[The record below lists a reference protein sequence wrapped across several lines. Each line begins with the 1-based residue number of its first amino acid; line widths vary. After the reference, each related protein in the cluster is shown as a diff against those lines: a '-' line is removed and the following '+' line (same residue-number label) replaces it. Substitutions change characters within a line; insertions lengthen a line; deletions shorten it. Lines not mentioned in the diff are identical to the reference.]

1 MLLRSCKAAME
12 AIELGELLRQRG
24 RTILTT
30 RCQVRAF
37 DCARSTFGTSAAL
50 SLNKCS
56 MASLDKFGT

>member
-1 MLLRSCKAAME
+1 ME